1 MFTEDR
7 DHLQYKPYT
16 ITYCIANA
24 QGDAKHQILHLEW
37 MGHPVM
43 NKVLKDVLDDNVITS
58 AIGSVNG
65 ID

>member
-1 MFTEDR
+1 
-7 DHLQYKPYT
+7 
-16 ITYCIANA
+16 
-24 QGDAKHQILHLEW
+24 

-65 ID
+65 IET